1 MNELET
7 RLSQI
12 KHFQFVHEHLFTSG
26 QPTAEDLAQIKAYG
40 VTTIINLALTN
51 EAKPNLAHEDQIC
64 LDLGLNYLQIPI
76 SLHTPSPDQCILVLD
91 LIDHLVGEQMLWL
104 HCENNQQVSSLI
116 YVYRQYYMNMDM
128 PTAQELLHKVWEPD
142 STWTGLIHAITLQ
155 LQGRKATQ
163 ELNLSLMKADH
174 FA

>member
-7 RLSQI
+7 HLSQI

-26 QPTAEDLAQIKAYG
+26 QPSAEDFAQIKAYG
-40 VTTIINLALTN
+40 VTTIINLALN
-51 EAKPNLAHEDQIC
+51 DAQQHLPHEDQIC

-76 SLHTPSPDQCILVLD
+76 SLETPSPHQCILVLD
-91 LIDHLVGEQMLWL
+91 LIDNLVGEQMLWL
-104 HCENNQQVSSLI
+104 HCENNQQVSSLM

-128 PTAQELLHKVWEPD
+128 PTAQALLHDVWEPD
-142 STWTGLIHAITLQ
+142 STWTGLIHAVTLQ

>member
-7 RLSQI
+7 TLSQI
-12 KHFQFVHEHLFTSG
+12 QNFQFVHEHLFSSG
-26 QPTAEDLAQIKAYG
+26 QPNAAEFAQMKAYG
-40 VTTIINLALTN
+40 VTTVINLALTQAEPHLPN
-51 EAKPNLAHEDQIC
+51 EDKIC
-64 LDLGLNYLQIPI
+64 LDLGLNYLHIPI
-76 SLHTPSPDQCILVLD
+76 SLDTPSPDQCILVLD
-91 LIDHLVGEQMLWL
+91 LIDHLVTEQMLWV
-104 HCENNQQVSSLI
+104 HCENNQHVSSLI
-116 YVYRQYYMNMDM
+116 YVYRQYYMNMDL
-128 PTAQELLHKVWEPD
+128 PTAQELLHQVWEPD